1 VTSFA
6 ELSRRYSEVGWA
18 LTPLDGKV
26 PVKRDWQK
34 TAPGEPENIA
44 GRWAEWGKRHGMGV
58 VLRTSGL
65 VVFEYDA
72 EDARERFLELLGG
85 ELPATPICRT
95 GRGFLHTYFADPGGL
110 QKAARDGLELR
121 VGEHQC
127 VVPPTLHPDTGEPYE
142 WLEGHEPWL
151 VDCLPV
157 PAAVREFFS
166 RNGRPKTIPAK
177 LTPSTRHESFVT
189 VAAELRKVGVGEA
202 AILASLRAL
211 NVEQG
216 DPPKADDA
224 ELVALARDAMGW
236 RVGKQPTNGKSP
248 NTYLR
253 SDLGNA
259 ELFADRHSDRLRHVK
274 ERRLWLTW
282 EAGRWRS
289 DTTGAAERAAKAL
302 ARERLRAAADV
313 EGEDERKKA
322 VMWAMTSQSDTRIR
336 AALSLATTETPIVL
350 RADDLDRDPFLL
362 ACANGTLDL
371 RSGELRRPDPDD
383 LITLGNDVAYDPDAT
398 CPRWDRFLE
407 EVFDEDEE
415 LIGFVQRLAGYSLSG
430 DVREQIV
437 AVLHGGGNNG
447 KDTLI
452 KPLMRVVGEQAETS
466 PMDTFTRV
474 RDRAVRNDLA
484 RLHRAR
490 LVIASESAEGRRLDE
505 PTIKLV
511 SGGGRVAARFL
522 YGEFFEFTPQ
532 FKVWLITNHR
542 PRVEGDDDAI
552 WRRLRLIPFNVS
564 FLGRE
569 DKELDGKLE
578 AELPGILAWA
588 VRGCLEWQR
597 DGLGLPPAVEQA
609 TREYRV
615 DEDVLGTF
623 IAERCILEDEIQP
636 AELREAYDAFCS
648 EIGERQLTAAVFGK
662 RLARRGIR
670 REGPNGAY
678 RGITLR

>member
-1 VTSFA
+1 MLSAALRYAGHGINVFPVNERKEPLTPKGTPERPGGFHHATTDRTKIEGWWAKHPNAGIATPDYDVVDVDMYKPGGVEEWRRVKPLIPPGTPQQKTPRGGVQFFFTAGSLNGRKFSDTIDLRYAGRNYVLLPPSRFADHGRYEWVTSVLERKPKPAPDFPSSASRNEAAAPITDKIPYGRQHYELVSLAGSMRRRGMNASEIFA
-6 ELSRRYSEVGWA
+6 ALWEVN
-18 LTPLDGKV
+18 V
-26 PVKRDWQK
+26 NRCER
-34 TAPGEPENIA
+34 PGPEENI
-44 GRWAEWGKRHGMGV
+44 RQIAE
-58 VLRTSGL
+58 S
-65 VVFEYDA
+65 
-72 EDARERFLELLGG
+72 
-85 ELPATPICRT
+85 
-95 GRGFLHTYFADPGGL
+95 
-110 QKAARDGLELR
+110 
-121 VGEHQC
+121 
-127 VVPPTLHPDTGEPYE
+127 
-142 WLEGHEPWL
+142 
-151 VDCLPV
+151 
-157 PAAVREFFS
+157 
-166 RNGRPKTIPAK
+166 
-177 LTPSTRHESFVT
+177 
-189 VAAELRKVGVGEA
+189 
-202 AILASLRAL
+202 
-211 NVEQG
+211 VEQYQPASSG
-216 DPPKADDA
+216 AAD
-224 ELVALARDAMGW
+224 
-236 RVGKQPTNGKSP
+236 KPT
-248 NTYLR
+248 TAYLR

-259 ELFADRHSDRLRHVK
+259 ELLADRHASRLRHVK

-302 ARERLRAAADV
+302 ARERLRAAADI
-313 EGEDERKKA
+313 ENEDDRKKA
-322 VMWAMTSQSDTRIR
+322 VMWAMTSQSDSRIR

-350 RADDLDRDPFLL
+350 RAEDLDTDPFLL

-371 RSGELRRPDPDD
+371 RTAELRAPDPDD
-383 LITLGNDVAYDPDAT
+383 LITLGNDVAYDPDAR
-398 CPRWDRFLE
+398 CPRWDTFLE
-407 EVFDEDEE
+407 EVFDGDEE
-415 LIGFVQRLAGYSLSG
+415 LIGFVQRLAGYSLTG
-430 DVREQIV
+430 DIREQIV

-474 RDRAVRNDLA
+474 RDRSVRNDLA

-542 PRVEGDDDAI
+542 PRVDGDDDAI

-588 VRGCLEWQR
+588 VRGSLEWQAE
-597 DGLGLPPAVEQA
+597 GLGLPPAVEEA

-623 IAERCILEDEIQP
+623 IAERCILEGEIEP
-636 AELREAYDAFCS
+636 ASLREAFDTFCA
-648 EIGERQLTAAVFGK
+648 EIGERPFTAAVLGK

-670 REGPNGAY
+670 REGQNGAY
-678 RGITLR
+678 RGIGLK